1 MPVNEDAE
9 SVKGK
14 IALIDLHDARLES
27 ILLKTGGDAIVR
39 FAHVDI
45 FIERS
50 VDHYEVWSYSADLEL
65 GGVDRVTI
73 ARPFGCK
80 DYVSDGDVLDA
91 SGQRVDLAMALDWTK
106 AANVEIVMSTSGTL
120 SLGIA
125 RARLTL
131 LKALGHTEDWNG
143 PLR

>member
-1 MPVNEDAE
+1 MPLNEDAE

-14 IALIDLHDARLES
+14 IAAVALHDARLES

-65 GGVDRVTI
+65 GGVDRVAN
-73 ARPFGCK
+73 ARPFGCAEP
-80 DYVSDGDVLDA
+80 VTDGEVLDA
-91 SGQRVDLAMALDWTK
+91 SGQSIELAMALDWTE
-106 AANVEIVMSTSGTL
+106 AANVEVVMSTSGAL
-120 SLGIA
+120 SFSVA
-125 RARLTL
+125 RARFTL
-131 LKALGHTEDWNG
+131 LKALKHTEDWIG